1 MQSPVRSIS
10 SIRTILCLIG
20 TRPEAIKMAPVVRAL
35 KERAGVQ
42 VIVCVT
48 GQHREML
55 EPILRFFGILP
66 DIDLGLMR
74 PDQTLAGLTARL
86 VESLDEVIR
95 RVNPHWVVAQGD
107 TTSVMAAAMAAFY
120 RGVPF
125 AHVEA
130 GLRTGDLSAPFPE
143 EFHRR
148 VADMVARL
156 HFAPTEHARKRLIDE
171 GIPEDHVL
179 MTGNTVVDALM
190 EAVRQVPDW
199 STGPLSGVDQ
209 NLPIVLVTAHR
220 RESFGQPMRE
230 ICEAVASLAEIYQS
244 QQIQWVFPVHLNP
257 NVRRTVMETLQSV
270 DCVKLLEPLDYPW
283 LVQLMKHARLIL
295 TDSGGIQEEAP
306 SLGVPVMVL
315 RSTTE
320 RPEGVQSGQ
329 AQLVG
334 WHRDDI
340 IRKTCQALD
349 QPVACRSNV
358 QAHPNPYGD
367 GLAGIRI
374 ADALLSH
381 C

>member
-1 MQSPVRSIS
+1 
-10 SIRTILCLIG
+10 
-20 TRPEAIKMAPVVRAL
+20 MAPVVRAL
-35 KERAGVQ
+35 QARKGVN

-55 EPILRFFGILP
+55 EPILQFFGIKP

-95 RVNPHWVVAQGD
+95 RVAPDWVVAQGD

-156 HFAPTEHARKRLIDE
+156 HFAPTEQARNRLIAE
-171 GIPEDHVL
+171 GIPENRVVL
-179 MTGNTVVDALM
+179 TGNTVVDALM
-190 EAVRQVPDW
+190 EAVRQEPDW
-199 STGPLSGVDQ
+199 STGPLAVVDQ

-230 ICEAVASLAEIYQS
+230 ICEAVSSLAASYETQK
-244 QQIQWVFPVHLNP
+244 IQWVFPVHLNP
-257 NVRRTVMETLQSV
+257 NVRRTVMESLQNQPM
-270 DCVKLLEPLDYPW
+270 VKLLEPLDYQW
-283 LVQLMKHARLIL
+283 LVQLMKHSRLIL

-306 SLGVPVMVL
+306 SLGVPVLVL
-315 RSTTE
+315 RSITE
-320 RPEGVQSGQ
+320 RPEGVESGQ
-329 AQLVG
+329 ARLVG

-340 IRKTCQALD
+340 IRETCLELD
-349 QPVACRSNV
+349 APKGSRFDVQP
-358 QAHPNPYGD
+358 HWNPYGD

-374 ADALLSH
+374 ADALLGFSDDA
-381 C
+381 